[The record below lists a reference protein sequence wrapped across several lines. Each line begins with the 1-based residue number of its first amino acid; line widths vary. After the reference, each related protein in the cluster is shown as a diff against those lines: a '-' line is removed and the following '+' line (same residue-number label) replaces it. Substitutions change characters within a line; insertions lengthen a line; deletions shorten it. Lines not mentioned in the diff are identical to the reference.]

1 MFKIEKGYESV
12 NKTFRIPVPMAEEL
26 ERLAGKN
33 NVSLNNVV
41 VQCLSYALE
50 HLDESEAN
58 AKTEE

>member
-12 NKTFRIPVPMAEEL
+12 NKTFRIPVPMAVKL
-26 ERLAGKN
+26 EKLAGKN

-50 HLDESEAN
+50 HLDESDINDE
-58 AKTEE
+58 K